1 MTPKYGQ
8 ILLIEDDLDLATM
21 LIDYLSNFGF
31 DVSHAMSAEEGISYY
46 KIDKYDILV
55 VDIQLPNWDGFQFVE
70 YISQLNKNQFVLFL
84 TARLSKPDRLKG
96 LRLGGNDYITK
107 PFDVE
112 ELSLKL
118 QNYMVKQHVVCQLQL
133 NIGDIKLNRN
143 LLAIEFNDRSRQV
156 VSPREFELW
165 AFLAN
170 KPNVVLKREEILLAL
185 WGDNDYFLGRSLD
198 VFICKIRKMLKR
210 SRYVAI
216 KTVYKVGFILEV
228 DFNNC
233 H

>member
-1 MTPKYGQ
+1 MILKYGH

-46 KIDKYDILV
+46 EINKYDILI
-55 VDIQLPNWDGFQFVE
+55 VDIQLPTWDGFQFVE

-84 TARLSKPDRLKG
+84 TARLSKTDRLKG

-118 QNYMVKQHVVCQLQL
+118 QNYIVKQPVVSQWHLD
-133 NIGDIKLNRN
+133 IGDINLDRT
-143 LLAIEFNDRSRQV
+143 LLAIEFSDTPREV

-165 AFLAN
+165 TFLAS
-170 KPNVVLKREEILLAL
+170 KPNIVLKREEILLAL

>member
-8 ILLIEDDLDLATM
+8 ILLIEDDLDLAAM
-21 LIDYLSNFGF
+21 LVEYLSDFGF
-31 DVSHAMSAEEGISYY
+31 TVSHVGSAEEGISYY
-46 KIDKYDILV
+46 KINSYDVLI
-55 VDIQLPNWDGFQFVE
+55 VDIQLPHWDGFQFVE

-84 TARLSKPDRLKG
+84 TARLSKIDRLKG

-118 QNYMVKQHVVCQLQL
+118 QNYIVKQRADYQRQF

-143 LLAIEFNDRSRQV
+143 LLAIEFGDKSRQV

-165 AFLAN
+165 TFLAN

-185 WGDNDYFLGRSLD
+185 WGENDYFLGRSLD

-228 DFNNC
+228 NINNC

>member
-1 MTPKYGQ
+1 MSKSGH

-21 LIDYLSNFGF
+21 LFDYLSEWGF
-31 DVSHAMSAEEGISYY
+31 QVVHVMSAEEGISRYRNGQF
-46 KIDKYDILV
+46 DILI

-70 YISQLNKNQFVLFL
+70 YINKINRNQFFLFL
-84 TARLSKPDRLKG
+84 TARLSRIDRLRG

-112 ELSLKL
+112 ELTLKL
-118 QNYMVKQHVVCQLQL
+118 KNYMVKHKGISQNSLH
-133 NIGDIKLNRN
+133 IGDIKLHHD
-143 LLAIEFNDRSRQV
+143 LLTIEFGDNFKQP

-165 AFLAN
+165 TFLVN
-170 KPNVVLKREEILLAL
+170 KPNVVLKREDILNAV
-185 WGDNDYFLGRSLD
+185 WGENDYFLGRSLD
-198 VFICKIRKMLKR
+198 VFICRIRKMLKR
-210 SRYVAI
+210 SRYVGI

-228 DFNNC
+228 NNENC

>member
-1 MTPKYGQ
+1 MSMYDH
-8 ILLIEDDLDLATM
+8 ILLIEDDIDLATM
-21 LIDYLSNFGF
+21 LGDYLSNSGF
-31 DVSHAMSAEEGISYY
+31 EVTHVISAEDGMSQYEVNKFGIL
-46 KIDKYDILV
+46 I

-70 YISQLNKNQFVLFL
+70 YISQINRNQYFLFL
-84 TARLSKPDRLKG
+84 TARLSKIDRLRG

-112 ELSLKL
+112 ELVLKL
-118 QNYMVKQHVVCQLQL
+118 RNYVVKHDVYSHKSL
-133 NIGDIKLNRN
+133 NVGDIKLDYN
-143 LLAIEFNDRSRQV
+143 LLAIEFQDKSRQL

-165 AFLAN
+165 SFLLN
-170 KPNVVLKREEILLAL
+170 KPNILLKREEILMAL
-185 WGDNDYFLGRSLD
+185 WGENDYFLGRSLD

-228 DFNNC
+228 NSDNC

>member
-1 MTPKYGQ
+1 MIGKYGH
-8 ILLIEDDLDLATM
+8 ILLIEDDVDLASM
-21 LIDYLSNFGF
+21 LIDYLTDFGF
-31 DVSHAMSAEEGISYY
+31 GVSHALSAEEGISCY
-46 KIDKYDILV
+46 KINKYDILI
-55 VDIQLPNWDGFQFVE
+55 VDIQLPKSDGFQFVE
-70 YISQLNKNQFVLFL
+70 YISKLNKNQFFLFL
-84 TARLSKPDRLKG
+84 TARLSKTDRLKG
-96 LRLGGNDYITK
+96 LHLGGNDYITK

-118 QNYMVKQHVVCQLQL
+118 QNYSIKQSTVLPSQL
-133 NIGDIKLNRN
+133 NIGDIKINRH
-143 LLAIEFNDRSRQV
+143 LLSIEFSDRSKQV

-170 KPNVVLKREEILLAL
+170 KPNVVLKREEILLAV
-185 WGDNDYFLGRSLD
+185 WGDSDYFLGRSLD

-210 SRYVAI
+210 SRFVAI

-228 DFNNC
+228 NIHNC